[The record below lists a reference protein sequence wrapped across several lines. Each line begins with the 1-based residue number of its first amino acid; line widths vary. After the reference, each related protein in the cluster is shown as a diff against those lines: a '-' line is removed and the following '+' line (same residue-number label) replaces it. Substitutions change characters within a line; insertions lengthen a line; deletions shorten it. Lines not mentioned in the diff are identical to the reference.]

1 MDAGEKHLFSPQS
14 PVEVRETLNQIVH
27 VAPQKHSRWTLG
39 RIAEAVSW
47 LQKRSLSC
55 VWNTLHRLGIVYKR
69 GREYVHSP
77 DPDYALKLAY
87 VEAARQ
93 QAQSQPD
100 RIVLLYEDE
109 ITYYRRPTL
118 ARGYALVGSAEPK
131 ARLGHTTNK
140 KRRIAGSL
148 NAMTG
153 QFHAQQ
159 RGHFGVAQLIRYYQ
173 QLEATYPHAKTM
185 YLVQDNW
192 PVHRHPQL
200 LNFFLTSRI
209 VPLFLP
215 TYAPWTNPTE
225 KVWLCLKRDVLH
237 LHPFEDNW
245 AELIQAV
252 EHWLAQWLS
261 PSTDLL
267 HFVGLFPS

>member
-1 MDAGEKHLFSPQS
+1 M
-14 PVEVRETLNQIVH
+14 VREALNQLIH
-27 VAPQKHSRWTLG
+27 VAPPNSSRWTLALIG
-39 RIAEAVSW
+39 EAVSW
-47 LQKRSLSC
+47 LRERSVSC
-55 VWNTLHRLGIVYKR
+55 IWKTLQRLGIVYKR

-87 VEAARQ
+87 IEVAHQ
-93 QAQSQPD
+93 QAKHQPEQ
-100 RIVLLYEDE
+100 VVFLYEDE
-109 ITYYRRPTL
+109 ITYYRRPSL
-118 ARGYALVGSAEPK
+118 SRGYGLVGSTEPK

-148 NAMTG
+148 NVITG

-159 RGHFGVAQLIRYYQ
+159 RAHFGVAQLMRYYQ
-173 QLEATYPHAKTM
+173 QLEAAYPHAKTI

-225 KVWLCLKRDVLH
+225 KVWLRLKRDVLH
-237 LHPFEDNW
+237 LHPFQDNW

-261 PSTDLL
+261 PSSDLL
-267 HFVGLFPS
+267 RFVGLFPP

>member
-1 MDAGEKHLFSPQS
+1 MDEGEKLLFPPQN
-14 PVEVRETLNQIVH
+14 PQAVRKTLDQLIH
-27 VAPQKHSRWTLG
+27 VAPETRSRWTLKLIG
-39 RIAEAVSW
+39 EAVSW
-47 LQKRSLSC
+47 LRGRSLSC
-55 VWNTLHRLGIVYKR
+55 VWRTLQRLRIVYKR

-93 QAQSQPD
+93 QAQQQPEQ
-100 RIVLLYEDE
+100 IVLLYEDE

-118 ARGYALVGSAEPK
+118 ARGYASVGSREPK

-148 NAMTG
+148 NALTG

-159 RGHFGVAQLIRYYQ
+159 RTHLGVAQLIRYYQ
-173 QLEATYPHAKTM
+173 QLELIYPSAKTI

-225 KVWLCLKRDVLH
+225 KVWLRLKQEVLH
-237 LHPFEDNW
+237 LHSFEDHW
-245 AELIQAV
+245 PALIQAV
-252 EHWLAQWLS
+252 EHWFTQWLA
-261 PSTDLL
+261 PSFDLL

>member
-1 MDAGEKHLFSPQS
+1 VDAGEKLLFPPQS
-14 PVEVRETLNQIVH
+14 QQVVRKTLDQLIH
-27 VAPQKHSRWTLG
+27 VAPQNGSRWTLALIG
-39 RIAEAVSW
+39 QAVSW
-47 LQKRSLSC
+47 LQRRSLVC
-55 VWNTLHRLGIVYKR
+55 VWKTLRRLGIVYKR

-77 DPDYALKLAY
+77 DPNYALKLAY
-87 VEAARQ
+87 VEAARL
-93 QAQSQPD
+93 QAQSQPE
-100 RIVLLYEDE
+100 RVVLLYEDE

-118 ARGYALVGSAEPK
+118 SRGYALVGSTEPK
-131 ARLGHTTNK
+131 ARLGYSVNK

-148 NAMTG
+148 NSVTG

-159 RGHFGVAQLIRYYQ
+159 RAHFRVAELIRYYQ
-173 QLEATYPHAKTM
+173 QLEGTYPHAKTI

-225 KVWLCLKRDVLH
+225 KVWLRLKREVLH
-237 LHPFEDNW
+237 LHPFEDHW
-245 AELIQAV
+245 TDLIQAV
-252 EHWLAQWLS
+252 ERWLAQWLS
-261 PSTDLL
+261 PSPDLL